1 MGKTPQGSLPWLSK
15 CWQPQSPLPQTRR
28 FYFCGRTHRPNS
40 MVNDFFQ
47 LLSSQL
53 VKVLQVE
60 VKLAPQFLEQDSL
73 LLHHLAGGQLS
84 RTPRLKAKETGS
96 TRAFCCR
103 SLLCS
108 IILHALADSMHSCCM
123 WLNDLPAFYSVFFK
137 ISSEVM
143 YLQRSLVVKWLEP
156 CETAA
161 ISPHSVYSTQ
171 PCTMSCHFMQSH
183 IHRVRECF
191 PVTCHLH
198 FWQNDLDLLHSVAV
212 E

>member
-1 MGKTPQGSLPWLSK
+1 MTQTCCSEYLLWGLNAKIHVSWRKLCLSVTAFFWTAVLPEPCCTTWSTRTIKSNQTMGKTPQGSLPWLSK

-60 VKLAPQFLEQDSL
+60 VKLAPQFLQQDSL

-96 TRAFCCR
+96 TRAFCR
-103 SLLCS
+103 QSLLCS

-123 WLNDLPAFYSVFFK
+123 WLNDLPAFYSFFFNTFRSDVF
-137 ISSEVM
+137 
-143 YLQRSLVVKWLEP
+143 
-156 CETAA
+156 TALFG
-161 ISPHSVYSTQ
+161 
-171 PCTMSCHFMQSH
+171 C
-183 IHRVRECF
+183 
-191 PVTCHLH
+191 
-198 FWQNDLDLLHSVAV
+198 
-212 E
+212 

>member
-60 VKLAPQFLEQDSL
+60 IKLAPQFLQQDSL

-123 WLNDLPAFYSVFFK
+123 WLNDLPAFYSCFFK
-137 ISSEVM
+137 
-143 YLQRSLVVKWLEP
+143 YLPKWCIYSALWLLNGWSHVKLLPSHRILCTLHNHVP
-156 CETAA
+156 CRVT
-161 ISPHSVYSTQ
+161 SCKVTYTGCVSV
-171 PCTMSCHFMQSH
+171 F
-183 IHRVRECF
+183 
-191 PVTCHLH
+191 L
-198 FWQNDLDLLHSVAV
+198 
-212 E
+212 